1 MNYEGPMI
9 TEPQIKE
16 GITIVEWLSPD
27 ELSKIKSRA
36 WLSLMDLINSSILR
50 I

>member
-1 MNYEGPMI
+1 MKYDGDMV

-16 GITIVEWLSPD
+16 GITKVEWLSPD
-27 ELSKIKSRA
+27 ELSKIKKSA
-36 WLSLMDLINSSILR
+36 WLSLMDLINTSIMK